1 MHSATIEHLVGS
13 WSANGLLL
21 RGIHRIRGKPLNVV
35 SANANILLAAKCA
48 INGSTDGCGI
58 AAKAPLAEQAAVPL
72 TVFVCKS
79 FGFDD
84 DGLACQVDALNGAR
98 YPI

>member
-21 RGIHRIRGKPLNVV
+21 RGSHRMRGKPLDVV
-35 SANANILLAAKCA
+35 SANANILLATKCA
-48 INGSTDGCGI
+48 VNSFTDGGWI

-72 TVFVCKS
+72 AVFECKS

-98 YPI
+98 Y